1 MHSCS
6 SPIFIKI
13 KYLGYEAQLRV
24 RLEELGLKVL
34 PLLNMCLVM
43 RAPPLYDTVVR
54 CFRRG
59 FFLGVKGEAIT
70 GSGTLEVVFAFNT
83 FGLLLSL
90 NYLRSLLMNRK
101 LNRNKLPKF
110 ELILAFLLYLLAQYV
125 TSRKEIP
132 QAGSEH
138 FRLIHPH
145 PDRESKILRN
155 VGKILHLQWRG
166 LTNRLWSTLG

>member
-70 GSGTLEVVFAFNT
+70 GSGTLEVVLAFNT
-83 FGLLLSL
+83 FGLLLFRKVSSRYFLLLLL
-90 NYLRSLLMNRK
+90 NPEMPTRHEFDN
-101 LNRNKLPKF
+101 F
-110 ELILAFLLYLLAQYV
+110 LYLLDTPMFHRHLLDTV
-125 TSRKEIP
+125 
-132 QAGSEH
+132 
-138 FRLIHPH
+138 LILVGYLFTRVHKCF
-145 PDRESKILRN
+145 EVKVSFFIIIL
-155 VGKILHLQWRG
+155 I
-166 LTNRLWSTLG
+166 

>member
-70 GSGTLEVVFAFNT
+70 GSGTLEVVLAFNT

-110 ELILAFLLYLLAQYV
+110 ELILHFSSIYWRNMLLLGKRFPRQGL
-125 TSRKEIP
+125 S
-132 QAGSEH
+132 
-138 FRLIHPH
+138 
-145 PDRESKILRN
+145 ILDLFIRIRTVSLRFCGMSVKSSTYN
-155 VGKILHLQWRG
+155 GVG
-166 LTNRLWSTLG
+166 